1 MQRVKVKKV
10 SEENTYRITQLEAK
24 VGKPDDIA
32 LPLGLAVRYLPLP
45 SEGNTELENVRM
57 ALNEINAPGVD
68 VKRDI
73 VKATR
78 VGYKAE
84 SVPGVGN
91 SSLGTVKVEVR
102 TEESRALIMKTKF
115 QLKNYPMPVM
125 KSLVIQNLKSH
136 I

>member
-10 SEENTYRITQLEAK
+10 SEENTYWITQLEAK

-57 ALNEINAPGVD
+57 ALNEINGPGVD

-78 VGYKAE
+78 VGYKAM
-84 SVPGVGN
+84 VPGAM
-91 SSLGTVKVEVR
+91 SAYEC
-102 TEESRALIMKTKF
+102 
-115 QLKNYPMPVM
+115 
-125 KSLVIQNLKSH
+125 
-136 I
+136 

>member
-57 ALNEINAPGVD
+57 ALNEINAPGV
-68 VKRDI
+68 
-73 VKATR
+73 
-78 VGYKAE
+78 
-84 SVPGVGN
+84 GVF
-91 SSLGTVKVEVR
+91 K
-102 TEESRALIMKTKF
+102 
-115 QLKNYPMPVM
+115 
-125 KSLVIQNLKSH
+125 KSKCWIQN
-136 I
+136 